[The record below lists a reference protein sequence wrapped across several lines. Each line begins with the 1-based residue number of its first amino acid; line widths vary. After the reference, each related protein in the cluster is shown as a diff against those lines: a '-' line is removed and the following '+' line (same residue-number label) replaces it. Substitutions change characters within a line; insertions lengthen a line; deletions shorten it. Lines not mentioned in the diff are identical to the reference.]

1 MNLKSTEAL
10 KEDSKILY
18 SLMLIIIFVSMG
30 QSVYWQTMPII
41 GREFGFSEM
50 EINTVVSISA
60 AMFIIFTP
68 FWGRLSDRIGRKSVL
83 LVGLT
88 GYVLSNI
95 IFLYSASIGLIGYV
109 SGFLLLFIL
118 LVSRIINSAVGAA
131 SRPCLLYT
139 SPSPRDGLLS
149 RMPSS
154 A

>member
-41 GREFGFSEM
+41 GRELGFSEM

-95 IFLYSASIGLIGYV
+95 IFLYSASIGLLGYV
-109 SGFLLLFIL
+109 SGFLLLLIL

-131 SRPCLLYT
+131 SRPATGAYVADVT
-139 SPSPRDGLLS
+139 S
-149 RMPSS
+149 
-154 A
+154 